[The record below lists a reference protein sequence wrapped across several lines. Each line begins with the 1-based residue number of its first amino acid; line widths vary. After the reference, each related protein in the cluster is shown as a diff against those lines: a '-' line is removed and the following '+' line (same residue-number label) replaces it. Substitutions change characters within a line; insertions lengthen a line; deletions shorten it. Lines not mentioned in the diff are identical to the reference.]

1 MKKIKIFLKENLV
14 IKIVVFLLSLI
25 FPLML
30 YIDVFLMK
38 STLPISS
45 FDITWLGFYS
55 CIILCY
61 VLKNKVLKT
70 ISVLLNIGCI
80 IFLCFASLIG
90 GATGPLWVIAKT
102 LIPFISLL

>member
-1 MKKIKIFLKENLV
+1 MEKIMIFLKENLI
-14 IKIVVFLLSLI
+14 IKIAIFALSLI

-55 CIILCY
+55 CIVLCY
-61 VLKNKVLKT
+61 VLKNKVLKAALG
-70 ISVLLNIGCI
+70 LLNMGGIF
-80 IFLCFASLIG
+80 FLCFASLAG
-90 GATGPLWVIAKT
+90 GAKGPLWVIAKT
-102 LIPFISLL
+102 LIPFLSLS